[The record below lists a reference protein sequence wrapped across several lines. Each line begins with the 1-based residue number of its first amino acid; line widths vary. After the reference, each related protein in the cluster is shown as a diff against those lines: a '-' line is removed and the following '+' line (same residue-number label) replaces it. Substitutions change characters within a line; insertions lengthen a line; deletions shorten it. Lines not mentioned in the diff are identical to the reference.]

1 MVYTWNMYWK
11 NNSFFL
17 LSVLICCIPIFLTF
31 NRGINYFDEGYILEG
46 ARRILSGEVPY
57 RDFHFVYTP
66 VTIYYLSFFF
76 RIFGQSLIVE
86 RIAASF
92 LSMVGITFLGLSV
105 RKMTNNTFLAF
116 LSMALYAVWG
126 PSHINFVWPVMC
138 VLPLVFIYFYLLF
151 SSHLLLSGVVMG
163 ILLLT
168 KQNFGGALLIS
179 FMCYLV
185 FTRYSKKQLL
195 RISLGFLSVIAIFI
209 LHLLITQSFIPFLL
223 DINTYTIQEILVRKS
238 FSSPFPTQSIGKSIL
253 YVFPAIL
260 SLIICIG
267 LLVKKVSRSLLII
280 PFTTLALYLFGIFPT
295 PDWTHLTP
303 LLSIMGLLFVLL
315 PRIFGERYKILSL
328 ILLLGMMGAGI
339 YSLYTRNYYRWEAPL
354 IRQTNCFS
362 SGPMKNICVD
372 DKNYAVIVRT
382 VPVIEREA
390 KNNSYIFAFYN
401 NPIYYFLAN
410 KNNPSLYLDFNVLIS
425 SKEQE
430 NVISHIKQKKVAII
444 ITRFPPQNNQSRI
457 VVEFIE
463 KYYVPMQ
470 STYEFTV
477 WKLKTKS

>member
-1 MVYTWNMYWK
+1 MCSLYLRGMNWK
-11 NNSFFL
+11 NNSLFL
-17 LSVLICCIPIFLTF
+17 LSVLICSIPIFLTF
-31 NRGINYFDEGYILEG
+31 NRGINYFDEGYMLEG
-46 ARRILSGEVPY
+46 ARRIISREVPY

-66 VTIYYLSFFF
+66 GTIYYLAFFF

-105 RKMTNNTFLAF
+105 RKMTNNTLLAF

-138 VLPLVFIYFYLLF
+138 VLPLVFIYFYLLL

-185 FTRYSKKQLL
+185 FTGYSKKQLL
-195 RISLGFLSVIAIFI
+195 KISLGFLSVIAIFI
-209 LHLLITQSFIPFLL
+209 LHLLITQSFIPFIS
-223 DINTYTIQEILVRKS
+223 DMNTYTIQEILVRKS

-253 YVFPAIL
+253 YVSPAIL

-267 LLVKKVSRSLLII
+267 LLVKKASRSLLII

-315 PRIFGERYKILSL
+315 PSVFGGRYKILSL
-328 ILLLGMMGAGI
+328 ILLFGMVGVGI
-339 YSLYTRNYYRWEAPL
+339 YSLSTRNYYRWEAPMMRH
-354 IRQTNCFS
+354 IYCFS
-362 SGPMKNICVD
+362 SGRMKNICMD
-372 DKNYAVIVRT
+372 EKNHNVISQT
-382 VPVIEREA
+382 VPLIEREA
-390 KNNSYIFAFYN
+390 LHNDSIFAFYN
-401 NPIYYFLAN
+401 NPIYYFLTD
-410 KNNPSLYLDFNVLIS
+410 KNNPTRYIDFNVLIG
-425 SKEQE
+425 KNEEQR
-430 NVISHIKQKKVAII
+430 VVSAIQKKNVKII
-444 ITRFPPQNNQSRI
+444 ITRFPPQNNQSKI
-457 VVEFIE
+457 ISAFIE
-463 KYYVPMQ
+463 KYYSPIKQ
-470 STYEFTV
+470 TYEFTV
-477 WKLKTKS
+477 WKIKN